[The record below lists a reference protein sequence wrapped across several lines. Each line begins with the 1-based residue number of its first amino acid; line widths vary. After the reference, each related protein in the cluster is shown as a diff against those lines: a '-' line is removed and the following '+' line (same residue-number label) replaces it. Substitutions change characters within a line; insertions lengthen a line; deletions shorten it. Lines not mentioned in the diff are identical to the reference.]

1 MVPRGKIV
9 EAMARSLLSR
19 ELLVADFYS
28 HGTVVVT
35 AVVEYRRGNRGESRN
50 TFTATDIERLATS
63 LVMHLHHELL
73 LETNSV
79 GEFFVRIFFRTPV
92 HSNKGMN

>member
-35 AVVEYRRGNRGESRN
+35 AVVEYRRGNRGESMN
-50 TFTATDIERLATS
+50 AITATDI
-63 LVMHLHHELL
+63 
-73 LETNSV
+73 
-79 GEFFVRIFFRTPV
+79 
-92 HSNKGMN
+92 